1 MNKMEL
7 TLALKTEA
15 DISKDDA
22 ERIVNIFFN
31 SMTQALTHNER
42 VEIRGLCSFY
52 IKKYKSYMGRNPKTG
67 DTVFIKA
74 KQLPFFKAGKELKDR
89 VNK

>member
-67 DTVFIKA
+67 DAVFIKA